1 MGQVENDISNN
12 EPSGGSFT
20 GCIEHQKYLVAKWL
34 KHWTKMRGCL
44 VAKWLKHWTTDPE
57 VSGFSLTIATG
68 ISHHCGKPL
77 RGNNN
82 KNKQHKQ
89 KQNHAC

>member
-1 MGQVENDISNN
+1 MVKALDKNEGLFGGQVVKALD
-12 EPSGGSFT
+12 
-20 GCIEHQKYLVAKWL
+20 
-34 KHWTKMRGCL
+34 
-44 VAKWLKHWTTDPE
+44 TDPE